1 VSERGILAI
10 LFDAGGT
17 LINVDG
23 RRVCAAA
30 DLPYRAEEF
39 VDAEAAAVGAVRAWI
54 LEHPES
60 TDFERLPLFLD
71 HLLRALRLD
80 LPEDRNR
87 AAARIAQE
95 HGRAN
100 LWSGEAIGA
109 RETLE
114 TLAGRGYRLGV
125 VSNADGRV
133 RKVLEDAGLAKH
145 LEIILD
151 SAHVGFE
158 KPDPRIFLAA
168 TGQLGLPPDA
178 CAYVGDLYE
187 IDILGAGAAGLRP
200 ILIGR
205 CPAPETVERVAGLE
219 GLLAL
224 FPAREEANRDDAPIR
239 IAPARTPG
247 NIEEARRLFREYETS
262 LGIDLCFQNFEQE
275 LAELP
280 GKYAPPGGA
289 LLLARAGGGEL
300 AGCVALR
307 PLTPEDGI
315 CEMKRLYLRDAFR
328 GRGVGR
334 LLAEAIITEARRI
347 GYRRMRLDTLPSMRR
362 AIPLY
367 RSLGFTDIAPYTEN
381 PVEGV
386 LFLEKEL

>member
-1 VSERGILAI
+1 MSERAILAI

-39 VDAEAAAVGAVRAWI
+39 ADAEAAAVGAVRAWI

-71 HLLRALRLD
+71 HLLRALHVD
-80 LPEDRNR
+80 APEERNR

-100 LWSGEAIGA
+100 LWSGPADGA
-109 RETLE
+109 RETLAA
-114 TLAGRGYRLGV
+114 LAGRGYRLGV
-125 VSNADGRV
+125 ISNADGRV
-133 RKVLEDAGLAKH
+133 RKLLEDAGLATH

-151 SAHVGFE
+151 SAEVGLE

-168 TGQLGLPPDA
+168 TGQLGLAPAA

-205 CPAPETVERVAGLE
+205 GPAPDTVERVAGLDE
-219 GLLAL
+219 LLTL
-224 FPAREEANRDDAPIR
+224 FPAREETNPDDTPIR
-239 IAPARTPG
+239 IAPARTPAD
-247 NIEEARRLFREYETS
+247 IEDARRLFREYETS

-275 LAELP
+275 LAGLP
-280 GKYAPPGGA
+280 GRYAAPDGA
-289 LLLARAGGGEL
+289 LLLARAGQAGL

-307 PLTPEDGI
+307 PLPPEDGI

-334 LLAEAIITEARRI
+334 LLAEAIIAEARGI

-367 RSLGFTDIAPYTEN
+367 RSLGFTDIPPYTEN

-386 LFLEKEL
+386 LFLEKKL

>member
-1 VSERGILAI
+1 VSERAISAI

-39 VDAEAAAVGAVRAWI
+39 VEAEAAAVGAVRAWI

-71 HLLRALRLD
+71 HLLRALEID

-100 LWSGEAIGA
+100 LWSGPAAGA
-109 RETLE
+109 RETLAA
-114 TLAGRGYRLGV
+114 LAQRGYRLGV
-125 VSNADGRV
+125 ISNADGRV
-133 RKVLEDAGLAKH
+133 RKLLEDAGLAKH

-151 SAHVGFE
+151 SAEVGLE

-168 TGQLGLPPDA
+168 TAELNLPPAA

-187 IDILGAGAAGLRP
+187 IDILGAEAAGLRP

-205 CPAPETVERVAGLE
+205 CPAPDTVERVAGLE
-219 GLLAL
+219 ELLPL
-224 FPAREEANRDDAPIR
+224 FPPREEADRDGPPIR
-239 IAPARTPG
+239 LAPARTPG
-247 NIEEARRLFREYETS
+247 DIEEARRLFREYETS

-275 LAELP
+275 LAQLP
-280 GKYAPPGGA
+280 GKYAPPAGA
-289 LLLARAGGGEL
+289 LLLARAGEEL
-300 AGCVALR
+300 AGSVALR
-307 PLTPEDGI
+307 PLAAEGGI
-315 CEMKRLYLRDAFR
+315 CEMKRLYVRDAFR

-334 LLAEAIITEARRI
+334 LLAEAIIAEARRI
-347 GYRRMRLDTLPSMRR
+347 GYRRMRLDTLPSMRQ

-386 LFLEKEL
+386 LFLEKLL

>member
-1 VSERGILAI
+1 VSERAISAI

-30 DLPYRAEEF
+30 DLPYRAGEF
-39 VDAEAAAVGAVRAWI
+39 VDAEAAAVAAVRTWI

-71 HLLRALRLD
+71 HLLRALGLD

-100 LWSGEAIGA
+100 LWSGAAAGA
-109 RETLE
+109 RETLAA
-114 TLAGRGYRLGV
+114 LAQRGYRLGV
-125 VSNADGRV
+125 ISNADGRV
-133 RKVLEDAGLAKH
+133 RKLLEDAGLATH

-151 SAHVGFE
+151 SAEVGLE

-168 TGQLGLPPDA
+168 TGQLGVSPAA

-187 IDILGAGAAGLRP
+187 IDILGAAAAGLRP

-205 CPAPETVERVAGLE
+205 CPAPETVERVAHLE
-219 GLLAL
+219 ELLAL
-224 FPAREEANRDDAPIR
+224 FPAREEATRDAIR
-239 IAPARTPG
+239 IAPARTAAD
-247 NIEEARRLFREYETS
+247 IEEARRLFREYETS

-280 GKYAPPGGA
+280 GNYAPPGGA
-289 LLLARAGGGEL
+289 LLLARAGGGDL

-307 PLTPEDGI
+307 PLPLEDGT
-315 CEMKRLYLRDAFR
+315 CEMKRLFLRDAFR
-328 GRGVGR
+328 GRGAGQ
-334 LLAEAIITEARRI
+334 LLAEAIIAEARRI

-367 RSLGFTDIAPYTEN
+367 RALGFTDIPPYTKN